1 MQSEILLRF
10 IESKN
15 ASCDQLNI
23 FHTPLWH
30 MQSKAVYLIIPRADP
45 QGKYDYSSGWEFPD
59 QN

>member
-45 QGKYDYSSGWEFPD
+45 QGKYDYS
-59 QN
+59 